1 MQCEK
6 RCEDAFWRKARTRF
20 QASNTYTTTILRG
33 YPAFRPVAPLKTIMK
48 KTVVKKTIVVKT
60 RTSKRIAGHQ
70 LADNSPSKRKVS
82 LRHLSLVA
90 SCRRCYP
97 KTNIQIKDN
106 RVRGATS
113 VMDGFRWPARFV
125 QRLMKTFSSFVVL
138 EGFRGWLWDVT
149 TCFSGIGCPEIV
161 PSLNLQNCLMTV
173 VL

>member
-33 YPAFRPVAPLKTIMK
+33 YPAFRPVAPLKT
-48 KTVVKKTIVVKT
+48 VVKT

-149 TCFSGIGCPEIV
+149 ACFSGIGCPEIV